1 MNTQSYK
8 CVKCGSTDY
17 LVEEIRTTGGALAKF
32 FDVQNK
38 KFTVV
43 SCTQLRLFRI
53 IQENYFYIGK
63 CFDFLAGGLLIRLIN
78 CFLIKV
84 QNC

>member
-43 SCTQLRLFRI
+43 SCTRCGYSELYRRTTSTLG
-53 IQENYFYIGK
+53 NVV
-63 CFDFLAGGLLIRLIN
+63 DFLAGG
-78 CFLIKV
+78 
-84 QNC
+84 